1 VQTVPRPSG
10 ITLSR
15 PRAPSGERSSFP
27 GVARPRV
34 IERRLSRFLREPVSV
49 RNAVSVIVGATTLVV
64 VVGALL
70 MRLLDRDEYSNLG
83 RALWW
88 AMQTVT
94 TVGYGDV
101 TPTHT
106 SGRLVAAALMLW
118 GVAFIAITTAAI
130 TSTFVARAARERE
143 HVLATGE
150 ETEEQ
155 RLDARLDDLA
165 ARLERIEQAL
175 SRLAR

>member
-1 VQTVPRPSG
+1 VPRPH
-10 ITLSR
+10 L
-15 PRAPSGERSSFP
+15 
-27 GVARPRV
+27 V
-34 IERRLSRFLREPVSV
+34 ERRLSRFLREPVSV
-49 RNAVSVIVGATTLVV
+49 RNAVSVIVGATALVV

-70 MRLLDRDEYSNLG
+70 MRLFDRDEYHTLG

-118 GVAFIAITTAAI
+118 GVAFIAITTAVI

-143 HVLATGE
+143 SALATGE
-150 ETEEQ
+150 ESEEE

-165 ARLERIEQAL
+165 GRLDRIEQAL
-175 SRLAR
+175 SRLSSGYD